1 MFLTCGIK
9 YSRPQIVFTSYIKKR
24 DVIDNQR
31 KEFSK
36 ILSKILNANEPIIYV
51 DETTFNTWTRRAKT
65 WQKPSQPVEV
75 YLNPKR

>member
-1 MFLTCGIK
+1 MTCGIK

-24 DVIDNQR
+24 AVIDNQR

-51 DETTFNTWTRRAKT
+51 DETTFNTWTRRTKT
-65 WQKPSQPVEV
+65 WQKPSQPVDV

>member
-1 MFLTCGIK
+1 MTCGIK
-9 YSRPQIVFTSYIKKR
+9 YSRPQIVFTSFIKKR
-24 DVIDNQR
+24 AVIDNQR
-31 KEFSK
+31 IEFSK

-51 DETTFNTWTRRAKT
+51 DETTFNTWTRRTKT

>member
-1 MFLTCGIK
+1 MTCGIK

-51 DETTFNTWTRRAKT
+51 DETTFNTWTRRTKT
-65 WQKPSQPVEV
+65 WQKPSQPVDV